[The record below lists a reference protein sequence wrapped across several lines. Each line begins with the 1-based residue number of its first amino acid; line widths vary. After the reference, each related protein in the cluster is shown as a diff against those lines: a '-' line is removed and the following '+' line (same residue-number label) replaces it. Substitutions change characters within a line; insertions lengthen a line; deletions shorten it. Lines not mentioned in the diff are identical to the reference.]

1 VNNRKHYVGIDSF
14 RYVAALLVIAIHTSP
29 LSTYSEMGDFILT
42 RLIGRTAVPFFFM
55 TSGFLLISE
64 YTYSGDKLRTFVKKT
79 SVIYGLAIAA
89 YIPLNIYNGYFAMEN
104 LIPNII
110 KDIFFDGT
118 LYHLW
123 YLPASIMGAV
133 IAWYLVKG
141 LGFKKAFMAAMVL
154 YVIGLFGDS
163 YYGLSEKLPFFKGFY
178 GYLFQIFGYTR
189 NGILFAPI
197 FFVMGGILARN
208 PIRSS
213 WKTSLVKFMCSF
225 LLMLGEGLL
234 LHQLGY
240 QRHDSMYVML
250 IPAMY
255 YLFSFLCSFTGKQ
268 LLSLRTAPLIL
279 YIIHPMIIVMVRMA
293 AKLMRLQWVFIENS
307 MVHYLTVS
315 VCSIFFSLFLALF
328 IQKIRNKENLQDKKA
343 KARAWIEISLNNL
356 ENNAKE
362 LQSNMPENCNLMAV
376 IKANAYGHG
385 AFAVSTHLEKTG
397 VKSFAVATIDEGIEL
412 RKYGIRSDILILGYT
427 SPLRAREL
435 YKYRLTQTLIDYPY
449 AMLLNEQGCKV
460 SAHIKIDTGM
470 HRLGFDASDH
480 EHVIDVFNMKH
491 INVTGIYTHLCA
503 SDSLSPEDIMFTEI
517 QIKRFYQLV
526 DIIENS
532 GYKCPKIHIQSSYGY
547 LNYPELKCD
556 FVRAG
561 ISLYGVLSSSSDPI
575 KTQLNLHPV
584 LSLKSKVVLLRKVT
598 IGESVG
604 YHRTFAPAKNSTI
617 AVIPIGYAD
626 GLPRNLSSESRHV
639 LINGNLAPIVGRICM
654 DQLMVDVTDIEDVTV
669 GDIVTFIGEENGK
682 ALLAPVIADNEGSI
696 SNELFSRMG
705 TRLEVITVE

>member
-1 VNNRKHYVGIDSF
+1 MNNKKRYAGIDSF
-14 RYVAALLVIAIHTSP
+14 RYIAALLVIAIHTSP
-29 LSTYSEMGDFILT
+29 LSSYSEMGDFVLT
-42 RLIGRTAVPFFFM
+42 RIIGRAAVPFFFM
-55 TSGFLLISE
+55 TSGFFLIKE
-64 YTYSGDKLRTFVKKT
+64 YSYNEEKLRAFVKKT
-79 SVIYGLAIAA
+79 SVIYGLSIAA
-89 YIPLNIYNGYFAMEN
+89 YIPLNLYNGYFTMEN
-104 LIPNII
+104 LFPNIM

-123 YLPASIMGAV
+123 YLPASIIGAV

-163 YYGLSEKLPFFKGFY
+163 YYGVSEKLPFLKSIY
-178 GYLFQIFGYTR
+178 GHLFQIFDYTR
-189 NGILFAPI
+189 NGILFAPV
-197 FFVMGGILARN
+197 FFVLGGIIARN
-208 PIRSS
+208 PGQGS
-213 WKTSLVKFMCSF
+213 WKKSLVKCMGSF

-234 LHQLGY
+234 LHQSGY

-255 YLFSFLCSFTGKQ
+255 YLFSFLCSFTGGKS
-268 LLSLRTAPLIL
+268 LPLRTAPLII
-279 YIIHPMIIVMVRMA
+279 YMIHPMVIVMVRMT
-293 AKLMRLQWVFIENS
+293 AKMMSLQSVFIENS
-307 MVHYLTVS
+307 VIHYATVS
-315 VCSIFFSLFLALF
+315 VCSISFSLFLALF
-328 IQKIRNKENLQDKKA
+328 IQKVRNKGSIQDKKS
-343 KARAWIEISLNNL
+343 KSRAWIEINLSSL

-362 LQSNMPENCNLMAV
+362 LQSKMPENCNLMAV

-385 AFAVSTHLEKTG
+385 AFAVSTYLEKSG

-412 RKYGIRSDILILGYT
+412 RKYGIRSEILILGYT
-427 SPLRAREL
+427 SPLRAKEL
-435 YKYRLTQTLIDYPY
+435 YKYRLTQTLIDHHY
-449 AMLLNEQGCKV
+449 ARLLNHQGYKV

-470 HRLGFDASDH
+470 HRLGFDVSDH
-480 EHVIDVFNMKH
+480 EHVIDAFKMKQ
-491 INVTGIYTHLCA
+491 IKVTGIYTHLCA
-503 SDSLSPEDIMFTEI
+503 SDSLSSEDVTFTAM
-517 QIKRFYQLV
+517 QIRRFYQLV

-532 GYKCPKIHIQSSYGY
+532 GYKCPKIHIQSSYGL

-561 ISLYGVLSSSSDPI
+561 ISLYGVLSSAKDQI

-604 YHRTFAPAKNSTI
+604 YHRTFVASKDSTI

-639 LINGNLAPIVGRICM
+639 LMNGNLAPIVGRICM
-654 DQLMVDVTDIEDVTV
+654 DQLMVDVTGIEGVKV
-669 GDIVTFIGEENGK
+669 GDIVTFIGEDHGK
-682 ALLAPVIADNEGSI
+682 ALLAPAIADNEGSI
-696 SNELFSRMG
+696 SNELFSRIG

>member
-1 VNNRKHYVGIDSF
+1 MNNKKRYAGIDSF
-14 RYVAALLVIAIHTSP
+14 RYIAALLVIAIHTSP
-29 LSTYSEMGDFILT
+29 LSSYSEMGDFVLT
-42 RLIGRTAVPFFFM
+42 RIIGRAAVPFFFM
-55 TSGFLLISE
+55 TSGFFLIKE
-64 YTYSGDKLRTFVKKT
+64 YSYNEEKLRAFVKKT
-79 SVIYGLAIAA
+79 SVIYGLSIAA
-89 YIPLNIYNGYFAMEN
+89 YIPLNLYNGYFTMEN
-104 LIPNII
+104 LFPNIM

-123 YLPASIMGAV
+123 YLPASIIGAV

-141 LGFKKAFMAAMVL
+141 LGFKTAFMAAMVL

-163 YYGLSEKLPFFKGFY
+163 YYGVSEKLPLLKSIY
-178 GYLFQIFGYTR
+178 GHLFQIFDYTR
-189 NGILFAPI
+189 NGILFAPV
-197 FFVMGGILARN
+197 FFVLGGIIARN
-208 PIRSS
+208 PGQGS
-213 WKTSLVKFMCSF
+213 WKKSLVKCMGSF

-234 LHQLGY
+234 LHQSGY

-255 YLFSFLCSFTGKQ
+255 YLFSFLCSFTGGKS
-268 LLSLRTAPLIL
+268 LPLRTAPLII
-279 YIIHPMIIVMVRMA
+279 YMIHPMVIVMVRMT
-293 AKLMRLQWVFIENS
+293 AKMMNLQSVFIENS
-307 MVHYLTVS
+307 VIHYATVS
-315 VCSIFFSLFLALF
+315 VCSISFSLFLALF
-328 IQKIRNKENLQDKKA
+328 IQKVRNKGNIQDKKL
-343 KARAWIEISLNNL
+343 KSRAWIEIKLSSL

-362 LQSNMPENCNLMAV
+362 LQSKMPENCNLMAV

-385 AFAVSTHLEKTG
+385 AFAVSTHLEKSG

-427 SPLRAREL
+427 SPLRAKEL
-435 YKYRLTQTLIDYPY
+435 YKYRLTQTLIDHHY
-449 AMLLNEQGCKV
+449 ARLLNDQGYKV

-470 HRLGFDASDH
+470 HRLGFDVSDH
-480 EHVIDVFNMKH
+480 EHVIDVFKMKH
-491 INVTGIYTHLCA
+491 IKVTGIYTHLCA
-503 SDSLSPEDIMFTEI
+503 SDSLSSEDVTFTAM
-517 QIKRFYQLV
+517 QIRRFYQLV

-532 GYKCPKIHIQSSYGY
+532 GYKCPEIHIQSSYGL
-547 LNYPELKCD
+547 LNYPELKCN

-561 ISLYGVLSSSSDPI
+561 ISLYGVLSSAKDQI

-604 YHRTFAPAKNSTI
+604 YHRTFVASKDSTI

-654 DQLMVDVTDIEDVTV
+654 DQLMVDVTGIEGVKV
-669 GDIVTFIGEENGK
+669 GDIVTFIGEDHGK
-682 ALLAPVIADNEGSI
+682 ALLAPAIADNEGSI
-696 SNELFSRMG
+696 SNELFSRIG